1 MSDAGM
7 APHERQR
14 KQLHR
19 LINELAGQLQPVTV
33 KLAREMVDANEA
45 AVALDLISEMLAEA
59 GALIKPATF
68 NEFQTLARELGL
80 GPQSSERLRPLVR
93 D

>member
-45 AVALDLISEMLAEA
+45 AV
-59 GALIKPATF
+59 GALIKPTTF
-68 NEFQTLARELGL
+68 DEFQTLARELGL
-80 GPQSSERLRPLVR
+80 SPQSSERLRPLVR